1 MSWELSGQVGPHS
14 RAGYD
19 GSGWLW
25 EIRRREGD
33 WPQAD
38 VRRVFVEVS
47 GTAHGVDPE
56 HLPRDTRDAIE
67 SEGRSEV
74 EKFLAA
80 DDPPRVIQ
88 CATDGCRPQQVAPD

>member
-1 MSWELSGQVGPHS
+1 MSWEISGQVGPHS

-25 EIRRREGD
+25 EIKRGEGS

-38 VRRVFVEVS
+38 VRHVFVEIS
-47 GTAHGVDPE
+47 GTAGGTDPE
-56 HLPRDTRDAIE
+56 HLPGDTADAIA

-74 EKFLAA
+74 EKVLAEE
-80 DDPPRVIQ
+80 DPPRVIQ
-88 CATDGCRPQQVAPD
+88 CGTDGCHREQVAPD